1 MNALPVTVKNSS
13 GSNRGLNG
21 FTLLSEFPTG
31 HRCAGLE
38 IRGQKFVVRRDCHF
52 GKQRSRN
59 IGPRFVALG
68 TEADM
73 PGNEGFVD
81 KGFVKGFVDRK
92 M

>member
-1 MNALPVTVKNSS
+1 M
-13 GSNRGLNG
+13 RI
-21 FTLLSEFPTG
+21 EI
-31 HRCAGLE
+31 RE
-38 IRGQKFVVRRDCHF
+38 IRGQKFVVRRKFVVTRDCHF

-59 IGPRFVALG
+59 IGPRFVALR